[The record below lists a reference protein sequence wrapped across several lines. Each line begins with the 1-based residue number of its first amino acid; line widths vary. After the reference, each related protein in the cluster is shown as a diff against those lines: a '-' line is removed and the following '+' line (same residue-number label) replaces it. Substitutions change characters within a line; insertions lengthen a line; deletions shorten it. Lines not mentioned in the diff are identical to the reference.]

1 MSSLCFTYKLEYL
14 QIKQS
19 SGGTGFSGFFAH
31 FVYIC
36 IFWNLYIFH
45 LLAYCMFI
53 LNVFGYWHVARILIL
68 ISKQFLMSLSFKC
81 YGLVFDTFAAELAWV
96 CLPCVCVRALLA
108 GHSERL
114 QFVRHT
120 DMILS
125 LKPSDTPSAEVE
137 RLMNDV
143 HWTLRDSNFIWLFSI
158 LPSSGH

>member
-1 MSSLCFTYKLEYL
+1 MHVHFECFR
-14 QIKQS
+14 
-19 SGGTGFSGFFAH
+19 
-31 FVYIC
+31 
-36 IFWNLYIFH
+36 
-45 LLAYCMFI
+45 LLARCENFDI
-53 LNVFGYWHVARILIL
+53 DFETVFND
-68 ISKQFLMSLSFKC
+68 SFKR

-143 HWTLRDSNFIWLFSI
+143 H
-158 LPSSGH
+158 

>member
-1 MSSLCFTYKLEYL
+1 MSSLCFTYKSEYL

-19 SGGTGFSGFFAH
+19 SGTGFRFLCAFRLYLNFLESLYFSSARLLHVH
-31 FVYIC
+31 FEC
-36 IFWNLYIFH
+36 FR
-45 LLAYCMFI
+45 LLARCENFDI
-53 LNVFGYWHVARILIL
+53 DFETVFND
-68 ISKQFLMSLSFKC
+68 SFKR